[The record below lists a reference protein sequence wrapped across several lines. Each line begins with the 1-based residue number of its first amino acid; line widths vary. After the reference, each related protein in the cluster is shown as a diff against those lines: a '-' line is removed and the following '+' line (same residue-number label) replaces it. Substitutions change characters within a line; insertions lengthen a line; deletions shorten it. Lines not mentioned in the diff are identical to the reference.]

1 MGVFHG
7 EGGGLLIAG
16 SYGTIINALLFYG
29 NANNYLKQFQQHHDA
44 GKYLLHLLGAFTL
57 LTALESALDLLVYH
71 LLNIG
76 NITSEVTEEIVWSN
90 LLTHS
95 IFFIVPS
102 FLYRFTVDWLKP
114 KEQNTKPINQLPTL
128 PVKSGSTI
136 HQIPLEEL
144 RLIESDG
151 NYVHYHHSG
160 EKIMVRNSLSKVLE
174 KLPEEQFLRCHK
186 SFIVSKKHVTKLDY
200 DFIYL
205 GKETIPIGRVYR
217 KNVSEAFQSS

>member
-1 MGVFHG
+1 MRCDKQPDIWYQRQCLSFEGLLAFRVKKSFFIQLLIWTIGYLLICLPSFDLTVGVFHG

-102 FLYRFTVDWLKP
+102 SVDSSRESPKP
-114 KEQNTKPINQLPTL
+114 TGF
-128 PVKSGSTI
+128 S
-136 HQIPLEEL
+136 IPLL
-144 RLIESDG
+144 GTFVGS
-151 NYVHYHHSG
+151 
-160 EKIMVRNSLSKVLE
+160 SLHMEGGPAISM
-174 KLPEEQFLRCHK
+174 
-186 SFIVSKKHVTKLDY
+186 
-200 DFIYL
+200 
-205 GKETIPIGRVYR
+205 
-217 KNVSEAFQSS
+217 